1 MSLVQPA
8 RPVREARIPAAPGP
22 VHGADLSSSRCETE
36 PPLHGSPLAA
46 GSAIP
51 VVRSRFSAGST
62 QIKGVIEAAGINI
75 VVALAHCRPD
85 LGDYVTGYFFL
96 NRLN

>member
-1 MSLVQPA
+1 M
-8 RPVREARIPAAPGP
+8 
-22 VHGADLSSSRCETE
+22 
-36 PPLHGSPLAA
+36 

-51 VVRSRFSAGST
+51 VVRSRFRAGST
-62 QIKGVIEAAGINI
+62 QIKGMIEAAGINI